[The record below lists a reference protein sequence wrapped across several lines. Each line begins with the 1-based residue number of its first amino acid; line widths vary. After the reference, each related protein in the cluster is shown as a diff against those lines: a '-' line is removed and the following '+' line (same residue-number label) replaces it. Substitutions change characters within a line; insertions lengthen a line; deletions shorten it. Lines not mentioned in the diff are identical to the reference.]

1 MSRMNRIHERGAE
14 RFGSVFS
21 PARMRSLCSARILLL
36 MTLLAAVSLAGCTS
50 KAPDSAHTDAP
61 HPAGAVTSPLAPP
74 PPTVLLDVQTDEQ
87 IFPGNV
93 VEISLNAGGERPIAA
108 YRLSID
114 GADTGWAKRSAL
126 KDQRFVYVW
135 TAGQPGLYEIV
146 GEAKDEEGQIGQSRL
161 ELTVRPPGDEMATPV
176 SPTPTPAPEAEP
188 QPARPLLA
196 RGDYAF
202 AGPVAVT
209 EWTIALPTYPV
220 EAYQTSA
227 VDPAYRWPFQ
237 RFDRERF
244 LMDAPEPQKRIY
256 RVVMLENAY
265 LQVLILPELGG
276 RIWQVIH
283 KPSDS
288 AMFYQ
293 NSVIKPSPW
302 GPLDQLGWYGL
313 GGIEWNLP
321 VNEHGYDWGT
331 PWGVRAFVDEDGA
344 AVAEIATPD
353 DGRYLAVTVT
363 VTLPP
368 GAAYFTIEPRIRNIS
383 DQALQFDYWHTA
395 MLAPGPANRPSA
407 DLRFIVPGEAVRIHS
422 TGDPALPGPG
432 GVIPW
437 PVYAG
442 RDLSR
447 LGEWDQYVGFFE
459 YPAAHGPFVG
469 VYEPAADVGAVRVF
483 PADVAQGSKVFG
495 LGWGD
500 ALVSE
505 YFTDNASAYVEL
517 HGGLAPT
524 FTERAQLT
532 AGGSVGWEER
542 WYPVTGIGEFVA
554 ADRAG
559 ALSAD
564 AGEGVVRLAFYAVEQ
579 FAGRLSVKAGGRE
592 VMRRAVAA
600 GPETPYRTTLPL
612 ELVEG
617 AGPITVMI
625 EDGTGA
631 VVLAYTMEQE

>member
-1 MSRMNRIHERGAE
+1 MQ
-14 RFGSVFS
+14 
-21 PARMRSLCSARILLL
+21 
-36 MTLLAAVSLAGCTS
+36 AASG
-50 KAPDSAHTDAP
+50 
-61 HPAGAVTSPLAPP
+61 
-74 PPTVLLDVQTDEQ
+74 
-87 IFPGNV
+87 
-93 VEISLNAGGERPIAA
+93 PIAA

-353 DGRYLAVTVT
+353 DGGIWR
-363 VTLPP
+363 
-368 GAAYFTIEPRIRNIS
+368 
-383 DQALQFDYWHTA
+383 
-395 MLAPGPANRPSA
+395 
-407 DLRFIVPGEAVRIHS
+407 LR
-422 TGDPALPGPG
+422 
-432 GVIPW
+432 
-437 PVYAG
+437 
-442 RDLSR
+442 
-447 LGEWDQYVGFFE
+447 
-459 YPAAHGPFVG
+459 
-469 VYEPAADVGAVRVF
+469 
-483 PADVAQGSKVFG
+483 
-495 LGWGD
+495 
-500 ALVSE
+500 
-505 YFTDNASAYVEL
+505 
-517 HGGLAPT
+517 
-524 FTERAQLT
+524 
-532 AGGSVGWEER
+532 
-542 WYPVTGIGEFVA
+542 
-554 ADRAG
+554 
-559 ALSAD
+559 
-564 AGEGVVRLAFYAVEQ
+564 
-579 FAGRLSVKAGGRE
+579 
-592 VMRRAVAA
+592 
-600 GPETPYRTTLPL
+600 
-612 ELVEG
+612 
-617 AGPITVMI
+617 
-625 EDGTGA
+625 
-631 VVLAYTMEQE
+631 